1 VDETERE
8 APSTRDALRRVM
20 ANPGLRRVQ
29 LAFAG
34 SLLGDWAY
42 ATAITVWAYLEGGAT
57 AVGVFA
63 AARFVAMALAGPLGA
78 LVADRVSR
86 RSFMMSTDLI
96 RAAMVSVA
104 AVSMGLDGP
113 AFVVYAL
120 GLLSGVVGAPFRAA
134 QAGLLP
140 SLVSA
145 PDELTASNA
154 VAANLENVVVFVGP
168 SLGALLVGATNV
180 EVVFWLNVATFLWSF
195 LMVRGIRVE
204 ERPSAGDD
212 SQDPEKT
219 EGFATEVMAGF
230 ATVTRDANLRAVALL
245 AAAQGFIW
253 GALTVFTVVIAVR
266 TLDLGPEGVGYIDA
280 LLGVGTVIGGIVVMT
295 RIARGRLGQDMAVGV
310 LGWSLPLLVMAAFP
324 SPAAVLVALAVIGL
338 MDPWVNLGLETIP
351 QRISPAQ
358 VISRVYAAVESALVG
373 AMALGAGLAPLLMHL
388 LGFRGAL
395 AVVGG
400 LVAVYAVTTFPRMR
414 RLDARLVEP
423 EGLALL
429 RSLPLFAPLPPA
441 QQETLAQGLTR
452 VEVVGGTTVVTE
464 GETGDTFYIIAAG
477 EVEVTQDGRP
487 LRVEQ
492 AGDFFGEIALLRDVP
507 RTATVTATTDTVLL
521 AMERQDFLAA
531 VSGVQESR
539 LAAQDVVSRRL
550 GV

>member
-1 VDETERE
+1 
-8 APSTRDALRRVM
+8 
-20 ANPGLRRVQ
+20 
-29 LAFAG
+29 
-34 SLLGDWAY
+34 
-42 ATAITVWAYLEGGAT
+42 
-57 AVGVFA
+57 
-63 AARFVAMALAGPLGA
+63 
-78 LVADRVSR
+78 
-86 RSFMMSTDLI
+86 
-96 RAAMVSVA
+96 
-104 AVSMGLDGP
+104 
-113 AFVVYAL
+113 
-120 GLLSGVVGAPFRAA
+120 
-134 QAGLLP
+134 
-140 SLVSA
+140 
-145 PDELTASNA
+145 
-154 VAANLENVVVFVGP
+154 
-168 SLGALLVGATNV
+168 V

-204 ERPSAGDD
+204 ERHVVDD
-212 SQDPEKT
+212 EPGDPE
-219 EGFATEVMAGF
+219 ESPAGLAREVMAGF
-230 ATVTRDANLRAVALL
+230 STVTRDANLRAVALL

-253 GALTVFTVVIAVR
+253 GALTVFTVVIAVK

-295 RIARGRLGQDMAVGV
+295 RIARGRLGQDMTVGV
-310 LGWSLPLLVMAAFP
+310 LGWSLPLLLMAAFP

-358 VISRVYAAVESALVG
+358 VISRVYAAIESALVG
-373 AMALGAGLAPLLMHL
+373 AMALGAALAPLLMHL
-388 LGFRGAL
+388 MGFRGAI
-395 AVVGG
+395 AVVGA
-400 LVAVYAVTTFPRMR
+400 LVAGYAVTTFPRMR

-441 QQETLAQGLTR
+441 QQETLAQGLAR
-452 VEVVGGTTVVTE
+452 VEVAGGTTVVAE
-464 GETGDTFYIIAAG
+464 GETGDRFYVIVAG
-477 EVEVTQDGRP
+477 TVEVTQDGRL
-487 LRVEQ
+487 LRIEE

-539 LAAQDVVSRRL
+539 LAAQEVVSRRL